1 MNPLISVGHS
11 SFPRKRGSRTPRL
24 PRLQA
29 RGRLWTPAFALGDA
43 HFSSIWTG
51 RANSI
56 PLSAPGG
63 GEGRGEVGDSRAL
76 AGAHLTLPRLRRGPL
91 PLPPKGRRGLPHLLS
106 EMCACHSAFAGVTSD
121 TSSCAI
127 LGWAFTPTTASRS
140 LPRQRGQR
148 RAGAE

>member
-76 AGAHLTLPRLRRGPL
+76 AGTHLTLPRLRRGPL
-91 PLPPKGRRGLPHLLS
+91 PLPPEGRRGKCGPASGILL
-106 EMCACHSAFAGVTSD
+106 
-121 TSSCAI
+121 
-127 LGWAFTPTTASRS
+127 R
-140 LPRQRGQR
+140 
-148 RAGAE
+148 